1 MDTLTFD
8 SRDLDVTEDFLS
20 RAYATMRIASGTPG
34 STRAQIHRAGI
45 PTVSVDEL
53 ALDFEM
59 AYSVSPLG
67 RICLCVV
74 HEGTVRDHGFQGVE
88 DSFGP
93 GDVVLFAPPDLP
105 YEGRICNARYNITML
120 DPALLAQVAGDGSR
134 PVRLTGHRPRSA
146 AAARHLSRTIAH
158 LRDDVLSDAEIA
170 DQPLIAATAAQHLA
184 ASVLAA
190 FPNTALDEPAAHG
203 TEAHPAVLRRAL
215 AYIDDHADQPVTVA
229 DIAAAAHVTVR
240 ALQYAFRRH
249 LDTTPLAQLRRVR
262 LAHAHHELVA
272 ADPGSGTTVTEIA
285 ARWGFH
291 HPGRFASL
299 YRDTYRKAPHE
310 ALAGG

>member
-88 DSFGP
+88 DSFG
-93 GDVVLFAPPDLP
+93 
-105 YEGRICNARYNITML
+105 
-120 DPALLAQVAGDGSR
+120 
-134 PVRLTGHRPRSA
+134 
-146 AAARHLSRTIAH
+146 
-158 LRDDVLSDAEIA
+158 
-170 DQPLIAATAAQHLA
+170 
-184 ASVLAA
+184 
-190 FPNTALDEPAAHG
+190 
-203 TEAHPAVLRRAL
+203 
-215 AYIDDHADQPVTVA
+215 
-229 DIAAAAHVTVR
+229 
-240 ALQYAFRRH
+240 
-249 LDTTPLAQLRRVR
+249 
-262 LAHAHHELVA
+262 
-272 ADPGSGTTVTEIA
+272 
-285 ARWGFH
+285 
-291 HPGRFASL
+291 
-299 YRDTYRKAPHE
+299 
-310 ALAGG
+310 